1 MLWDEPSLSAFRGF
15 QIPRPVNRSSIP
27 FHHRQ
32 TRRPKRGVDS
42 RLESCQA
49 VAMSHQ
55 AARAGNGAH
64 TSEVHPSLRTAVLSC
79 GNLSKPAS
87 RLRVW
92 RLGGLCVVE
101 RGADEFR
108 RQLGGTF
115 SALSVDLLRWTP
127 RNDGTGSLGRCCGSL
142 QASEEKEAPPH
153 SPAPSSDPSDFLLC
167 ASVHPPNRANLCAR
181 FSLSSML
188 GINSDEANRESSRTC
203 LGINAQVPSVA

>member
-115 SALSVDLLRWTP
+115 SACLWICCVGRPGTTGLAHWVAAVAACRRARKKKP
-127 RNDGTGSLGRCCGSL
+127 RPTR
-142 QASEEKEAPPH
+142 PP
-153 SPAPSSDPSDFLLC
+153 PAPTPPTFSSVPLSILQTEQTFVPD
-167 ASVHPPNRANLCAR
+167 
-181 FSLSSML
+181 SLSPPCWVSTVVRRTGNLPGHVLESMP
-188 GINSDEANRESSRTC
+188 RC
-203 LGINAQVPSVA
+203 PV